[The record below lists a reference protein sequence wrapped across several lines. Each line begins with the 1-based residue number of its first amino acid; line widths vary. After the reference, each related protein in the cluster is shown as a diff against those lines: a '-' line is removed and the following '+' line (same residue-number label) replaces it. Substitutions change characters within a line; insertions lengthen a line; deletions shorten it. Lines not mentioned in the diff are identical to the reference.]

1 MFSFHM
7 RIKIM
12 MVSSFIVTLITGILD
27 RLDTFMFAL
36 NMFSE
41 ITLVSSLIV
50 TLVTSILDTFMF
62 SLNMI
67 SYTSMM

>member
-1 MFSFHM
+1 M

-12 MVSSFIVTLITGILD
+12 MVSSFIVTLITGI
-27 RLDTFMFAL
+27 LDTFMFAL

-62 SLNMI
+62 
-67 SYTSMM
+67 